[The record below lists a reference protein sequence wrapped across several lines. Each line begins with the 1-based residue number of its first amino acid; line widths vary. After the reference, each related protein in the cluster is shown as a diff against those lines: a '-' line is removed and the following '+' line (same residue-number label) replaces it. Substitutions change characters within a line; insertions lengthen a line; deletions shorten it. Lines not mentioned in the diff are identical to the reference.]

1 MKMNLFNNN
10 DLECILEQDKVNKKG
25 KKIKIVKKQTQRIT
39 KKELNNYE
47 TERELILNDNDSE
60 NDNQIDS
67 SLLKNR

>member
-10 DLECILEQDKVNKKG
+10 DLECILEQDKANKKG

-39 KKELNNYE
+39 KKELDNYE

-67 SLLKNR
+67 ALLKNR

>member
-67 SLLKNR
+67 ALLKNR

>member
-10 DLECILEQDKVNKKG
+10 DLECILEQDKTNKKS

-47 TERELILNDNDSE
+47 TDRELILNDNESD

-67 SLLKNR
+67 ALLKDK